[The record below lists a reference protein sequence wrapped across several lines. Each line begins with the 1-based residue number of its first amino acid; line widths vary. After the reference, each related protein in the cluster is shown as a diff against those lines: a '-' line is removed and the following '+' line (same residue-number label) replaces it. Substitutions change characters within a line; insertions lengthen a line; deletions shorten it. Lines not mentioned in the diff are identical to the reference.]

1 MSLLCHLLGT
11 VDVGLFMYKEEF
23 PWIQCISLH
32 HAEDHNIELF
42 VCIQIEVWAIF
53 KFEFVGSIKLYVQ
66 AGIVISKRK
75 HYLVVLQQLAFL
87 EKLVDSIFY
96 FDSISQLEKSAD
108 LVSFYLNQQI
118 SFSLLFPRIVVMY
131 IYPQEVSTKI
141 TPELLIKYLL
151 K

>member
-53 KFEFVGSIKLYVQ
+53 KFEFVGSIKLYAQ

-75 HYLVVLQQLAFL
+75 HYLVVLQQLTFL
-87 EKLVDSIFY
+87 EKLVYSMKLRVFRNWRR
-96 FDSISQLEKSAD
+96 
-108 LVSFYLNQQI
+108 VQI
-118 SFSLLFPRIVVMY
+118 LYHFI
-131 IYPQEVSTKI
+131 
-141 TPELLIKYLL
+141 
-151 K
+151 

>member
-1 MSLLCHLLGT
+1 MQKTTTL
-11 VDVGLFMYKEEF
+11 K
-23 PWIQCISLH
+23 
-32 HAEDHNIELF
+32 LF
-42 VCIQIEVWAIF
+42 VRIQIEVWAIF

-75 HYLVVLQQLAFL
+75 HCLVVLQQLAFL
-87 EKLVDSIFY
+87 EKLVDSMKLRVFRNWRRVQI
-96 FDSISQLEKSAD
+96 
-108 LVSFYLNQQI
+108 VSFYLNQQI

>member
-1 MSLLCHLLGT
+1 MLGCLCTKRNSHGYSAFL
-11 VDVGLFMYKEEF
+11 
-23 PWIQCISLH
+23 CIMQKTTTLK
-32 HAEDHNIELF
+32 LF
-42 VCIQIEVWAIF
+42 VRIQIEVWAIF

-87 EKLVDSIFY
+87 EKLVDSMKLRVFRNWRRVQI
-96 FDSISQLEKSAD
+96 
-108 LVSFYLNQQI
+108 VSFYLNQQI

>member
-1 MSLLCHLLGT
+1 MLGCLCTKRNSHGYSAFL
-11 VDVGLFMYKEEF
+11 
-23 PWIQCISLH
+23 CIMQKTTTLK
-32 HAEDHNIELF
+32 LF
-42 VCIQIEVWAIF
+42 VRIQIEVWAIF

-75 HYLVVLQQLAFL
+75 HCLVVLQQLAFL
-87 EKLVDSIFY
+87 EKLVDSMKLRVFRNWRRVQI
-96 FDSISQLEKSAD
+96 
-108 LVSFYLNQQI
+108 VSFYLNQQI

-151 K
+151 KWE

>member
-1 MSLLCHLLGT
+1 MLGCLCTKRNSHGYSAFL
-11 VDVGLFMYKEEF
+11 
-23 PWIQCISLH
+23 CIMQKTTTLK
-32 HAEDHNIELF
+32 LF
-42 VCIQIEVWAIF
+42 VRIQIEVWAIF

-75 HYLVVLQQLAFL
+75 HCLVVLQQLAFL
-87 EKLVDSIFY
+87 EKLVDSMKLRVFRNWRRVQI
-96 FDSISQLEKSAD
+96 
-108 LVSFYLNQQI
+108 VSFYLNQQI